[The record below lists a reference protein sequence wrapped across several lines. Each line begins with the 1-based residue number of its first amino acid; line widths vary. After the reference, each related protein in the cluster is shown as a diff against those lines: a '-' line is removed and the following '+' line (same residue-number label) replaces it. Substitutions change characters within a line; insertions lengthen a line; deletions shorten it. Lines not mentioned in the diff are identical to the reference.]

1 MGALRWAVYSK
12 VARGGQPRL
21 WLWSPSFLRHQDRR
35 LCLRV
40 PREAIVTKKF
50 LSAST
55 EL

>member
-1 MGALRWAVYSK
+1 VGNPVFGCGANL
-12 VARGGQPRL
+12 
-21 WLWSPSFLRHQDRR
+21 FLRHQDRR
-35 LCLRV
+35 LRLRV